1 MAEEWNSK
9 NHLANLEQILEALQ
23 WFLQPDT
30 IFTELA
36 YDLEYLSKS
45 DIERFAEWCRK
56 AVSKEE
62 LQEGKFTVNKPMIKF
77 FIQKSYPDLNPDKIK
92 EKTDY
97 IFKELYKLLN
107 LSAFEPLVMNEA
119 NINKIIDIMNSIP
132 GESHF
137 DKTKKRIKIAVAL
150 KWLQD
155 KELFARLSEPTRT
168 YISRLGE
175 FYGRTKKGENVYARD
190 IGVHAPAAE
199 DMKIIADDYETKV
212 ELSLMMA
219 SQDIK
224 KARDRAALDPDYGQ
238 LAVVRDA
245 VNRLQ
250 VYLSNRNPPEYDQTE
265 LFKDTVFIAII
276 LNYIQDPYV
285 NKTNEAM
292 NLIRLILPIYSKYKE
307 LTEM

>member
-1 MAEEWNSK
+1 MAEEWNPK

-36 YDLEYLSKS
+36 YDLEFLSKS

-62 LQEGKFTVNKPMIKF
+62 LTEGKFTVNKPMIKF
-77 FIQKSYPDLNPDKIK
+77 FVQRAYPDLTPEKSK
-92 EKTDY
+92 EKIEY

-119 NINKIIDIMNSIP
+119 NIEKVIDIMNSIP

-150 KWLQD
+150 KWLQE
-155 KELFARLSEPTRT
+155 KNLAERLSEPTRQ
-168 YISRLGE
+168 YIGKLVDGYVRAK
-175 FYGRTKKGENVYARD
+175 RGENVHASE
-190 IGVHAPAAE
+190 IGAYSLPPE
-199 DMKIIADDYETKV
+199 DQKVLGDDYEMTV
-212 ELSLMMA
+212 ELTLMMA

-224 KARDRAALDPDYGQ
+224 QAADRAALDPQYGQ
-238 LAVVRDA
+238 LVVVKDA
-245 VNRLQ
+245 VGRLQ
-250 VYLSNRNPPEYDQTE
+250 VYLANKNPPEYDETE

-285 NKTNEAM
+285 NKTSEGM

-307 LTEM
+307 LEQL

>member
-1 MAEEWNSK
+1 MAEEWNPK

-45 DIERFAEWCRK
+45 DLERFAEWCRK

-62 LQEGKFTVNKPMIKF
+62 LIEGKFTVNKPMIKF
-77 FIQKSYPDLNPDKIK
+77 FVQKSYPDLSADKIK

-107 LSAFEPLVMNEA
+107 LSAFEPLVMNED

-155 KELFARLSEPTRT
+155 KDVFNQLSEPTRS
-168 YISRLGE
+168 YISRLGDY
-175 FYGRTKKGENVYARD
+175 YGRTKKGENVYARD
-190 IGVHAPAAE
+190 IGAYAPPPE
-199 DMKIIADDYETKV
+199 DMKILADDYETKV

-224 KARDRAALDPDYGQ
+224 KARDRAALDPQYGQ
-238 LAVVRDA
+238 LAVVKDA
-245 VNRLQ
+245 VSRLQ
-250 VYLSNRNPPEYDQTE
+250 TYLAHRNPADYDETE

-285 NKTNEAM
+285 NKTSEAM
-292 NLIRLILPIYSKYKE
+292 NLIRIILPIYSKYKE
-307 LTEM
+307 LSEL